1 MKKRLKDIVLYS
13 NSRKPI
19 SEVTLDNYVT
29 TDNLL
34 QNKKGKT
41 TADSL
46 PPNATTTMSYDENNI
61 LISNIRPYLKKIWF
75 ADRSGGNSADV
86 LVLKVKESYNPEYIY
101 YSVFQ
106 DCFFEHMMLGAKGT
120 KMPRGDKNQILNY
133 KLFVPSWEE
142 QNSIAKVLSNLDS
155 KIELNNQINQ
165 QLEEMAKTIYDYWFV
180 QFDFPNEEGKP
191 YKSSGG
197 KMVYNKQLKRE
208 IPAGWEV
215 RSLLDIATFTNG
227 IASQRF
233 RPKEGEDFLPVIKIR
248 EMRDGFDENTEKVTE
263 NISDDVKVYNGDVLF
278 SWSASLEVM
287 IWTGGDGGL
296 NQHIFKVVSDDY
308 PRSFYYFQLVW
319 YLQHFKMIADL
330 RKTTM
335 GHITRE
341 HLKQS
346 RIVVPPIDLIKQLD
360 DILKPIQEKQILN
373 SEENREL
380 ASLRDWLLPMLMNGQ
395 VEVG

>member
-1 MKKRLKDIVLYS
+1 MKKRLKDIVSYS

-106 DCFFEHMMLGAKGT
+106 DRFFEHMMLGAKGT

-142 QNSIAKVLSNLDS
+142 QNSIAKVLSSSTTKSTNNSKKWPKPSTTIGSFNL
-155 KIELNNQINQ
+155 
-165 QLEEMAKTIYDYWFV
+165 T
-180 QFDFPNEEGKP
+180 FPT
-191 YKSSGG
+191 
-197 KMVYNKQLKRE
+197 KR
-208 IPAGWEV
+208 
-215 RSLLDIATFTNG
+215 
-227 IASQRF
+227 
-233 RPKEGEDFLPVIKIR
+233 
-248 EMRDGFDENTEKVTE
+248 
-263 NISDDVKVYNGDVLF
+263 
-278 SWSASLEVM
+278 ASL
-287 IWTGGDGGL
+287 INRQAGRWF
-296 NQHIFKVVSDDY
+296 I
-308 PRSFYYFQLVW
+308 
-319 YLQHFKMIADL
+319 I
-330 RKTTM
+330 
-335 GHITRE
+335 
-341 HLKQS
+341 
-346 RIVVPPIDLIKQLD
+346 
-360 DILKPIQEKQILN
+360 N
-373 SEENREL
+373 S
-380 ASLRDWLLPMLMNGQ
+380 
-395 VEVG
+395 

>member
-106 DCFFEHMMLGAKGT
+106 DRFFEHMMLGAKGT

-142 QNSIAKVLSNLDS
+142 QNSIAKVLSSLDS
-155 KIELNNQINQ
+155 KIQLNNQINQ

-180 QFDFPNEEGKP
+180 QFDFPNEEGEP

-197 KMVYNKQLKRE
+197 KMVYNKQLRRE
-208 IPAGWEV
+208 IPEGWEV
-215 RSLLDIATFTNG
+215 KDLSDVANIVMGQSPAGKSYNDEGKGEIFFQGSTDFGWRFPEIRQYTTEPNRMALAGDILLSVRAPVGTLNIASDNCCIGRGLSAIRSKDRYNSFLYNALMWHQKAFEIRNNIGTTFGAITRDDLFSLKIIYPSKKHLERFNDIA
-227 IASQRF
+227 Q
-233 RPKEGEDFLPVIKIR
+233 
-248 EMRDGFDENTEKVTE
+248 
-263 NISDDVKVYNGDVLF
+263 
-278 SWSASLEVM
+278 
-287 IWTGGDGGL
+287 
-296 NQHIFKVVSDDY
+296 
-308 PRSFYYFQLVW
+308 
-319 YLQHFKMIADL
+319 
-330 RKTTM
+330 
-335 GHITRE
+335 
-341 HLKQS
+341 
-346 RIVVPPIDLIKQLD
+346 PIDEKILVNHRENQQL
-360 DILKPIQEKQILN
+360 
-373 SEENREL
+373 S
-380 ASLRDWLLPMLMNGQ
+380 SLRDWLLPMLMNGQ
-395 VEVG
+395 VTVRE